1 MATEEL
7 LIEKQLVSVSRLD
20 SIDFS
25 ELKFGAVF
33 SDHMLVVDYENSEW
47 KTPTIQPYADIKMSP
62 AASVFHYGQAIFEG
76 LKAHKNANGD
86 IFLFRAD
93 ENLKRMNLSAERMCM
108 PQIPESI
115 FLDGIKEL
123 IRCDKRWIPD
133 GEGQSLY
140 IRPFLIADQAF
151 LGVRPSQTY
160 KFMVITSPTAG
171 YYSGAVKV
179 RVEEKYS
186 RACEGGIGS
195 AKAAANYAASL
206 YPARMANDEGYHQL
220 VWTDSKEHKYIEE
233 SGTMNIMFNINGT
246 LVTPSTEKDS
256 ILRGITRK
264 SVIQI
269 AKDWGYQLEER
280 AVSVEEVIE
289 AIQSSQLKEAFG
301 IGTAATIAPFSSIG
315 YRGVDYPLT
324 DFRKWEFATKVKSY
338 LENYKRGEEF
348 DKYGWLIKV

>member
-7 LIEKQLVSVSRLD
+7 FIEKQLTKASRLEN
-20 SIDFS
+20 IDFS
-25 ELKFGAVF
+25 DLKFGAVF
-33 SDHMLVVDYENSEW
+33 SDHMLVADYKNSDW
-47 KTPTIQPYADIKMSP
+47 QTPKIVPFGDISMSP

-76 LKAHKNANGD
+76 LKAYRNKEGD
-86 IFLFRAD
+86 IFLFRVD
-93 ENLKRMNLSAERMCM
+93 ENLKRMNSSAERMCM
-108 PQIPESI
+108 PQIPKQI
-115 FLDGIKEL
+115 FIDGIKEL
-123 IRCDKRWIPD
+123 IRCDINWVPN

-140 IRPFLIADQAF
+140 VRPFLIADQAF
-151 LGVRPSQTY
+151 LGVRPSNTY

-179 RVEEKYS
+179 RIEEKYS

-206 YPARMANDEGYHQL
+206 FPAQIANAEGYHQL

-233 SGTMNIMFNINGT
+233 SGTMNIMFNINGK
-246 LVTPSTEKDS
+246 LITPAADKDS

-269 AKDWGYQLEER
+269 AKDWGYNLEER
-280 AVSVEEVIE
+280 TVSVDEVIS
-289 AIQSSQLKEAFG
+289 AIHSNQLREAFG

-315 YRGVDYPLT
+315 YQGQDFPLS
-324 DFRKWEFATKVKSY
+324 DFRVWEFSNKIKHY
-338 LENYKRGEEF
+338 LEGYKRGEVE
-348 DKYGWLIKV
+348 DIYNWLEKV

>member
-7 LIEKQLVSVSRLD
+7 FIEKQLTTASRLEN
-20 SIDFS
+20 IDFS
-25 ELKFGAVF
+25 DLKFGAVF
-33 SDHMLVVDYENSEW
+33 SDHMLVADYKNSHW
-47 KTPTIQPYADIKMSP
+47 QTPKIVPYGDISMSP

-76 LKAHKNANGD
+76 LKAYRNKEGD
-86 IFLFRAD
+86 IFLFRVD
-93 ENLKRMNLSAERMCM
+93 ENLKRMNSSAERMCM
-108 PQIPESI
+108 PQIPKQI
-115 FLDGIKEL
+115 FIDGIKEL
-123 IRCDKRWIPD
+123 IRCDINWVPN

-140 IRPFLIADQAF
+140 VRPFLIADQAF
-151 LGVRPSQTY
+151 LGVRPSNTY

-179 RVEEKYS
+179 RIEEHYS

-206 YPARMANDEGYHQL
+206 YPAQIANAEGYHQL

-233 SGTMNIMFNINGT
+233 SGTMNIMFNINGK
-246 LVTPSTEKDS
+246 LITPAADKDS

-269 AKDWGYQLEER
+269 AKDWGYDLEER
-280 AVSVEEVIE
+280 AVSVDEVIS
-289 AIQSSQLKEAFG
+289 AIHSNQLREAFG

-315 YRGVDYPLT
+315 YQGEDFPLS
-324 DFRKWEFATKVKSY
+324 DFRDWEFSNKIKHY
-338 LENYKRGEEF
+338 LEGYKRGEAE
-348 DKYGWLIKV
+348 DIYNWLEKV